1 MPHRMKWKNLFT
13 NRSNL
18 HYYELKQKVIAY
30 EQAIEHDVNE
40 VRKDEEVFPAQINM
54 ECNFLASKIYIL
66 NFVSFFHYHLCINPA
81 NCVLLA

>member
-66 NFVSFFHYHLCINPA
+66 NFVSFFHYLFCMNPA